1 MAAEANAGSTPA
13 ASTNLRLSEAPG
25 EDCRGGAI
33 RRRRAIPMMA
43 PNLLP
48 FSYNSERQYSLKLHF
63 NASLFDFSCQ
73 IEKLNLN
80 YRKSGARHLS
90 FINLIPQYSQ
100 QLLGRVPGN
109 NLSELGAIIFHQT
122 DAFNDKIVDLP
133 TTAFIGQ
140 SIEYRNLSAV

>member
-1 MAAEANAGSTPA
+1 MVTKSTTGSTPA
-13 ASTNLRLSEAPG
+13 ASTSLRLSEAPGEAPG

-90 FINLIPQYSQ
+90 LY
-100 QLLGRVPGN
+100 
-109 NLSELGAIIFHQT
+109 
-122 DAFNDKIVDLP
+122 
-133 TTAFIGQ
+133 
-140 SIEYRNLSAV
+140 